1 MGSAALQS
9 PFNCLL
15 TVIISTFIS
24 LAAMAIDSRT
34 ADAGQASDVAV
45 KAPLDGKVFIGA
57 LGPEGKPKDV
67 EDRFVFENGTF
78 VSKECELRCEYPA
91 RPYFVREAGERIEF
105 LSETRCPYKDA
116 SIVWRGVVEDD
127 TIKGV
132 ATWTINRWYWT
143 IERKYEFSGKLKQS
157 VAPLA
162 RAD

>member
-1 MGSAALQS
+1 MPSVRKVSRKMSRIALYS
-9 PFNCLL
+9 K
-15 TVIISTFIS
+15 SY
-24 LAAMAIDSRT
+24 
-34 ADAGQASDVAV
+34 
-45 KAPLDGKVFIGA
+45 
-57 LGPEGKPKDV
+57 
-67 EDRFVFENGTF
+67 F

-143 IERKYEFSGKLKQS
+143 IERKYELFRQAQAICRS
-157 VAPLA
+157 VIT
-162 RAD
+162 R